1 MTESPKPLG
10 MSDFFALEAGEYLE
24 RLDGMLA
31 KGDSPSAAEIVRLA
45 RALRGSALMANQPA
59 IARAAA
65 GLEVVARAVREGRRA
80 WDPQTQQLALRAV
93 DDLKIFVRRVG
104 SWTDADTA
112 KAEALA
118 VELEQVAG
126 RPSAQIRAVEALG
139 LDAGARAFVAR
150 EGAAIAGALERAAQ
164 AVRAN
169 PRAHDP
175 LQHVMRALQ
184 PLRGLAALT
193 DLPPLP
199 DLLEGIERAIGEL
212 ARSGL
217 EPPTNLGEL
226 FQVAGSA
233 IARAA
238 REVAE
243 RGRPDPEGPDFRQFA
258 GFLVKLMESEP
269 DAVSIGSL
277 YYSDSGPHIVSRGVP
292 AARPSTLG
300 KLELVSHGEH
310 LRQAADSLERA
321 PSATQRELRAHTLG
335 TTFRA
340 LANAGGGVL
349 ADRVAQFAI
358 AGREAV
364 ASGIAVSSAAAF
376 AAELRRAGDL
386 LVRSGTGDEEALA
399 TELDALTAALRAIQP
414 GAAPAPAPPRAPAAP
429 APAPRPTP
437 ASRPTPPPA
446 AAPVVPGVK
455 AAPAPRAEPALPET
469 PDLVGSWAA
478 YQRLLERGIGSAS
491 LAELIAGVQSAPA
504 APSPA
509 RWAWILGL
517 AVTVAFLAWAVRG
530 TQWSEVLAGLS
541 AVDPLLL
548 VLTVALATLTFPIRL
563 IRWRVILRDERE
575 RPLPWLPLWHAV
587 AIGFMANNLL
597 PARAGEFA
605 RAYVGSRQLPVRFT
619 TALGSIGVERVFD
632 ALVML
637 GLMALAI
644 ASPSFP
650 AHSTLLDTPLS
661 RLAGRAALLF
671 GAMFVVAL
679 VVVLRP
685 APWLALFERVT
696 RTVLPARLAARV
708 AGMAEGLVAGL
719 TVLKRPGRFGA
730 MLFWSLV
737 LWVTNAASFA
747 VCFRAFGLQVPIEG
761 SLLLQGILGF
771 AVAVPASAGF
781 FGVFEKATQ
790 LTLQLYSISP
800 SLALAYAVAYHVST
814 FLPITLLG
822 LRSLASVH
830 LHLGDLGRA
839 RTADQLGDARP

>member
-1 MTESPKPLG
+1 MTDSPKPLG

-24 RLDGMLA
+24 RLDGLLA
-31 KGDSPSAAEIVRLA
+31 QGDSPSADEIVRLA

-65 GLEVVARAVREGRRA
+65 GLEVLARAGREGRRA

-93 DDLKIFVRRVG
+93 DDMKIFVRRAG

-164 AVRAN
+164 ALRAN

-175 LQHVMRALQ
+175 LPHVMRALQ
-184 PLRGLAALT
+184 PLRGLATLT

-212 ARSGL
+212 SRSGL

-226 FQVAGSA
+226 FHVAGSA

-258 GFLVKLMESEP
+258 GLLVKLMESEP

-321 PSATQRELRAHTLG
+321 PSDTQRELRAHTLG

-437 ASRPTPPPA
+437 ASRPTPPRA

-455 AAPAPRAEPALPET
+455 SAPAPRAEPAMPET

-478 YQRLLERGIGSAS
+478 YQRLLEGGIGSAS

-504 APSPA
+504 APAPGSP
-509 RWAWILGL
+509 L
-517 AVTVAFLAWAVRG
+517 AAAA
-530 TQWSEVLAGLS
+530 APA
-541 AVDPLLL
+541 AVDVRALLYRGDRALQRAQELRAAAKRASGDELRAL
-548 VLTVALATLTFPIRL
+548 VDEVCDLVALALEP
-563 IRWRVILRDERE
+563 
-575 RPLPWLPLWHAV
+575 
-587 AIGFMANNLL
+587 
-597 PARAGEFA
+597 
-605 RAYVGSRQLPVRFT
+605 
-619 TALGSIGVERVFD
+619 
-632 ALVML
+632 
-637 GLMALAI
+637 
-644 ASPSFP
+644 SP
-650 AHSTLLDTPLS
+650 
-661 RLAGRAALLF
+661 
-671 GAMFVVAL
+671 
-679 VVVLRP
+679 
-685 APWLALFERVT
+685 
-696 RTVLPARLAARV
+696 
-708 AGMAEGLVAGL
+708 
-719 TVLKRPGRFGA
+719 
-730 MLFWSLV
+730 
-737 LWVTNAASFA
+737 
-747 VCFRAFGLQVPIEG
+747 
-761 SLLLQGILGF
+761 
-771 AVAVPASAGF
+771 
-781 FGVFEKATQ
+781 
-790 LTLQLYSISP
+790 
-800 SLALAYAVAYHVST
+800 
-814 FLPITLLG
+814 
-822 LRSLASVH
+822 
-830 LHLGDLGRA
+830 
-839 RTADQLGDARP
+839 

>member
-31 KGDSPSAAEIVRLA
+31 KGDSPSADEIVRLA

-65 GLEVVARAVREGRRA
+65 GLEVLARAVREGRRA

-93 DDLKIFVRRVG
+93 DDLKIFVRRAG

-164 AVRAN
+164 ALRAN

-212 ARSGL
+212 SRSGL

-258 GFLVKLMESEP
+258 GLLVKVMESEP

-386 LVRSGTGDEEALA
+386 LARSGTGDEEALA

-414 GAAPAPAPPRAPAAP
+414 SAAPAPAPAPARAPAAP
-429 APAPRPTP
+429 APAPRPAP

-446 AAPVVPGVK
+446 PAPVVPGVK
-455 AAPAPRAEPALPET
+455 AAPAPRVEPAMPET

-478 YQRLLERGIGSAS
+478 YQRLLEGGIGSAS

-504 APSPA
+504 APAPGSP
-509 RWAWILGL
+509 L
-517 AVTVAFLAWAVRG
+517 AAAA
-530 TQWSEVLAGLS
+530 APA
-541 AVDPLLL
+541 AVDVRALLYRGDRALQRANELRAAAKRASGDELRAL
-548 VLTVALATLTFPIRL
+548 VDEVCDLVALALEP
-563 IRWRVILRDERE
+563 
-575 RPLPWLPLWHAV
+575 
-587 AIGFMANNLL
+587 
-597 PARAGEFA
+597 
-605 RAYVGSRQLPVRFT
+605 
-619 TALGSIGVERVFD
+619 
-632 ALVML
+632 
-637 GLMALAI
+637 
-644 ASPSFP
+644 SP
-650 AHSTLLDTPLS
+650 
-661 RLAGRAALLF
+661 
-671 GAMFVVAL
+671 
-679 VVVLRP
+679 
-685 APWLALFERVT
+685 
-696 RTVLPARLAARV
+696 
-708 AGMAEGLVAGL
+708 
-719 TVLKRPGRFGA
+719 
-730 MLFWSLV
+730 
-737 LWVTNAASFA
+737 
-747 VCFRAFGLQVPIEG
+747 
-761 SLLLQGILGF
+761 
-771 AVAVPASAGF
+771 
-781 FGVFEKATQ
+781 
-790 LTLQLYSISP
+790 
-800 SLALAYAVAYHVST
+800 
-814 FLPITLLG
+814 
-822 LRSLASVH
+822 
-830 LHLGDLGRA
+830 
-839 RTADQLGDARP
+839 